1 MVFRRLDGRL
11 SFALH
16 QPNSM
21 YNERMKIF
29 ALDDGK
35 SGLVIRE
42 ER

>member
-1 MVFRRLDGRL
+1 MKKLAFAAV
-11 SFALH
+11 SFALY
-16 QPNSM
+16 SM

-35 SGLVIRE
+35 SGLAIRE